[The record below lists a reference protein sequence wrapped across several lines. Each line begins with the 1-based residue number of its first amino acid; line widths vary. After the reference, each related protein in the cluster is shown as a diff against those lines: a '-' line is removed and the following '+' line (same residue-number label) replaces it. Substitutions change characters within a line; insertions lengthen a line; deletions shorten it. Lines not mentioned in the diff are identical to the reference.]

1 MCISARGTEAK
12 HIPVMP
18 SHTWQLICPNSTC
31 NCRPV
36 LHAALEVETLWH
48 DYEAQTTP
56 ESHLVKDFDKLEMI
70 IQAHEYE
77 QAQGLQLQQFF
88 DTTKDKFKTQTGQAW
103 AQELVARR
111 QKAAVAPTTA
121 AGEGSTAPAAL
132 QQAAAASQAGS

>member
-1 MCISARGTEAK
+1 MLG
-12 HIPVMP
+12 
-18 SHTWQLICPNSTC
+18 PNTQ
-31 NCRPV
+31 
-36 LHAALEVETLWH
+36 AALEVETLWH